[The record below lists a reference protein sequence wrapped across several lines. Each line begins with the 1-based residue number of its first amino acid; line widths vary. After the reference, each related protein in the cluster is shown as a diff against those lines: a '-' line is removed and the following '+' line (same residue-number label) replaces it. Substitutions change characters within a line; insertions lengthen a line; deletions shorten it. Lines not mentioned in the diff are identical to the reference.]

1 LLPVQE
7 KYRYIIVGAGA
18 SGMSLC
24 CHLLE
29 AGVRDRILILDRK
42 SAFTDDRTWCFW
54 NVRPSPYTD
63 LAIRCWHRWEVRDT
77 QGNEARQESPG
88 VGYACLRGLDFYDH
102 AQAKIAEHENVTLML
117 GSAIGNV
124 NTFPDY
130 AAVEANG
137 ISYSADYV
145 FDSRP
150 KTVPARGGTA
160 STQRFHGQF
169 IRTDTPVFDP
179 ARCTLMDFRA
189 SQEHGLHFFYILPF
203 SPTEALIE
211 NTYIQDCGT
220 EGLTPEQHRT
230 EISDYLA
237 QKVGLTAFTLLR
249 EEAGAIPMTTQ
260 PFPKRDGRLF
270 FIGTAGGCTKP
281 SSGYTFQRIQEQCR
295 QIAGAAANGT
305 LDRFR
310 ERLAPARYRFF
321 DSVFLQVLH
330 DDPGDF
336 PEYFYRLFTRVSPE
350 ALTAFLSET
359 STWRSDL
366 QIMRSL
372 PLGPFLR
379 AALKSIRG

>member
-1 LLPVQE
+1 LLPEQE
-7 KYRYIIVGAGA
+7 KYSYIILGAGA
-18 SGMSLC
+18 SGLSLC

-29 AGVRDRILILDRK
+29 AGVRDSILILDRK
-42 SAFTDDRTWCFW
+42 PAFTDDRTWCFW
-54 NVRPSPYTD
+54 NVRPNPFTG
-63 LAIRCWHRWEVRDT
+63 LAVRCWHQWEVRDT
-77 QGNEARQESPG
+77 QGNRARQESLG
-88 VGYACLRGLDFYDH
+88 VGYACLRGQDFYDH
-102 AQAKIAEHENVTLML
+102 AQAEIARHANVTLML
-117 GSAIGNV
+117 GSTIENVEAFRDDAI
-124 NTFPDY
+124 
-130 AAVEANG
+130 VEANG
-137 ISYSADYV
+137 TRYSADYV

-150 KTVPARGGTA
+150 KPVPTCRDTA
-160 STQRFHGQF
+160 FSQRFYGQF

-179 ARCTLMDFRA
+179 SRCTLMDFRV
-189 SQEHGLHFFYILPF
+189 SQENGLHFFYILPF

-211 NTYIQDCGT
+211 NTYIQECGT
-220 EGLTPEQHRT
+220 AGLTPEQHRT
-230 EISDYLA
+230 EISDYLT
-237 QKVGLTAFTLLR
+237 QKAGVSDFTLVR

-260 PFPKRDGRLF
+260 PFPRRDGRLF

-295 QIAGAAANGT
+295 QIAEAASSGT

-321 DSVFLQVLH
+321 DSVFLSVLH
-330 DDPGDF
+330 DNPGNF
-336 PEYFYRLFTRVSPE
+336 PEYFYRLFTRVSPG

-379 AALKSIRG
+379 AALRSIRG

>member
-1 LLPVQE
+1 MLPVQE
-7 KYRYIIVGAGA
+7 KYRYIILGAGA
-18 SGMSLC
+18 SGLSLC

-29 AGVRDRILILDRK
+29 AGVRDQILILDRK

-54 NVRPSPYTD
+54 NVRPNPFTD
-63 LAIRCWHRWEVRDT
+63 LAIRCWHEWEVRDT

-88 VGYACLRGLDFYDH
+88 VGYACLRGQDFYDH
-102 AQAKIAEHENVTLML
+102 AQAEIAKYPNVTLRL
-117 GSAIGNV
+117 GSTIENLEALPGCV
-124 NTFPDY
+124 R
-130 AAVEANG
+130 VEANG
-137 ISYSADYV
+137 TRCSADYV

-150 KTVPARGGTA
+150 KAEPVSGSTA
-160 STQRFHGQF
+160 FSQRFHGQF
-169 IRTDTPVFDP
+169 IRTDAPVFEP
-179 ARCTLMDFRA
+179 SRCTLMDFRT

-211 NTYIQDCGT
+211 DTYIQDCGT
-220 EGLTPEQHRT
+220 EGPTAEKHRA
-230 EISDYLA
+230 EISDYLT
-237 QKVGLTAFTLLR
+237 QKVGLSSFTVMR

-295 QIAGAAANGT
+295 QIAEAAAGGT

-330 DDPGDF
+330 DDPGNF
-336 PEYFYRLFTRVSPE
+336 PDYFYRLFTRVSPE

>member
-1 LLPVQE
+1 MLPVQE
-7 KYRYIIVGAGA
+7 KYRYVIIGAGA
-18 SGMSLC
+18 SGLSLC

-42 SAFTDDRTWCFW
+42 SVFTDDRTWCFW
-54 NVRPSPYTD
+54 NVRSNPFTD
-63 LAIRCWHRWEVRDT
+63 LAVRCWHQWEVRDT

-88 VGYACLRGLDFYDH
+88 VGYACLRGQDFYDH
-102 AQAKIAEHENVTLML
+102 AQTKIAKSANVTLML
-117 GSAIGNV
+117 GSTIENV
-124 NTFPDY
+124 EVLPGCVIVDS
-130 AAVEANG
+130 NG
-137 ISYSADYV
+137 TRCSADYV

-150 KTVPARGGTA
+150 KAESASGSTA
-160 STQRFHGQF
+160 FSQRFHGQF
-169 IRTDTPVFDP
+169 IRTDAPVFDP
-179 ARCTLMDFRA
+179 SRCTLMDFRT
-189 SQEHGLHFFYILPF
+189 SQKHGLHFFYILPF

-211 NTYIQDCGT
+211 DTYIQDCGT
-220 EGLTPEQHRT
+220 EGPTAKQHRA
-230 EISDYLA
+230 EITDYLT
-237 QKVGLTAFTLLR
+237 QKVGLSSFTVMR

-270 FIGTAGGCTKP
+270 FIGTAVGCTKP
-281 SSGYTFQRIQEQCR
+281 SSGYTLQRIQEQCR
-295 QIAGAAANGT
+295 QIAEAAVGGT

-330 DDPGDF
+330 DDPGNF
-336 PEYFYRLFTRVSPE
+336 PEYFYRLFTRVSPG